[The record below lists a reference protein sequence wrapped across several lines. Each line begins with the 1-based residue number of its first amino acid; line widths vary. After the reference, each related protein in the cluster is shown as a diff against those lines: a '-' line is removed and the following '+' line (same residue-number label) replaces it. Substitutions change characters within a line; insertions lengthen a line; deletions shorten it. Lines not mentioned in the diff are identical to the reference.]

1 MKIKKI
7 LLLFLISFA
16 NTILFGQGENDNWYF
31 GVKAAVNFS
40 APAPVTLTNSQ
51 MTANESCGTASDANG
66 NLLFYTDSK
75 TIWNRQ
81 HQPMQ
86 NGTGLLGNSSAQQLI
101 IVKNPANTNQ
111 YFVFITA
118 TADIALGTSNR
129 ISYSIVDMSL
139 GPVVN
144 GQPLGAVLPNVKNIA
159 VTDNFGNNFG
169 SEAITAITGAAA
181 NTYWVLIPKGNSLY
195 SYKIDSSGFSNGNP
209 VISNLNF
216 PTTLYNG
223 SFYSIKAS
231 PKLNNPN
238 YSNLICI
245 SQWGE
250 KNPITTDTEVRDI
263 NRVVS
268 FNSTTGAINNFYSLT
283 INAIMTYLPEFNQ
296 NGSVLFLGNQS
307 IYAIDLLNSTTGSVN
322 FMQIYN
328 DPAANPYFSMQRN
341 KYGNIYI
348 SKISSNF
355 LGVINNS
362 NAYGS
367 NLSVTMNSV
376 NLGTGSNVY
385 GLPQLIPPSEEKA
398 EGYYPCIDHLDLFFE
413 NNLLFYYQIGNTI
426 TTQTKYVLGPRHNIT
441 MQAGKSVLLL
451 PGTDIQKGA
460 TYYAY
465 IAPCRKQ
472 NLSKGEFNKNQT
484 DMVLNLDKLDKEQ
497 RKTLDKE
504 INIYPNPASTYVNID
519 SGNEKLISWEMYDM
533 SGKAVLK
540 GNSAPIDVQNLIK
553 GNYLIKIILEK
564 RQISK
569 MIIVK

>member
-7 LLLFLISFA
+7 LLLFLISF
-16 NTILFGQGENDNWYF
+16 THIILFGQGENDNWYF
-31 GVKAAVNFS
+31 GVKAGVNFS
-40 APAPVTLTNSQ
+40 TSTPLTLNNSQ
-51 MTANESCGTASDANG
+51 MIANESCGTASDVNG
-66 NLLFYTDSK
+66 NLLFYTDSR

-111 YFVFITA
+111 YYVFITA
-118 TADIALGTSNR
+118 TADNALSTSNR

-139 GPVVN
+139 GPILN
-144 GQPLGAVLPNVKNIA
+144 GQPLGAVVQNLKNIA
-159 VTDNFGNNFG
+159 VTDNVGNNFG
-169 SEAITAITGAAA
+169 SETITAVAGATA
-181 NTYWVLIPKGNSLY
+181 NTYWVLIPRGNSLY

-216 PTTLYNG
+216 PATLGNG

-231 PKLNNPN
+231 PRLNNPN

-250 KNPITTDTEVRDI
+250 INPITTDTEVRDI
-263 NRVVS
+263 NRVMS
-268 FNSTTGAINNFYSLT
+268 FNSTTGVINNFYSLT

-328 DPAANPYFSMQRN
+328 DPQANPYFSIQRN

-348 SKISSNF
+348 SKIGNNF
-355 LGVINNS
+355 LGTINNP
-362 NAYGS
+362 NTYGS
-367 NLSVTMNSV
+367 NMNVTMNSV

-385 GLPQLIPPSEEKA
+385 GLPQLIPLYEEPV
-398 EGYYPCIDHLDLFFE
+398 GSYYPCIDNLDLFFE
-413 NNLLFYYQIGNTI
+413 NNLFFYYQIGSTI
-426 TTQTKYVLGPRHNIT
+426 TTQAKYILGPRHNIT

-460 TYYAY
+460 NYYAY
-465 IAPCRKQ
+465 IAPCRKGIV
-472 NLSKGEFNKNQT
+472 SKGEFNKNQT
-484 DMVLNLDKLDKEQ
+484 DMVLNLDNLDKEE

-504 INIYPNPASTYVNID
+504 INIHPNPASTYVNID

-533 SGKAVLK
+533 SGKAILR
-540 GNSAPIDVQNLIK
+540 GNTTPIDVQNITK
-553 GNYLIKIILEK
+553 GNYLLKINLEK

-569 MIIVK
+569 KIIIK